1 MRKILVYTFSMKK
14 RAVLPLDMDDGEELP
29 FVFIRWCDA
38 MSHTDEWKFADQ
50 LVEWANGIEWL
61 VETTGWIL
69 KENASYILIAAQRGA
84 LNDGEYQYAMVM
96 KIPKT
101 WVKLRVDLTNHI

>member
-1 MRKILVYTFSMKK
+1 VKK
-14 RAVLPLDMDDGEELP
+14 PIIDLDNEFEDDGEEPMP
-29 FVFIRWCDA
+29 FVMIRWCDA
-38 MSHTDEWKFADQ
+38 MSHTDEWKYQDD
-50 LVEWANGIEWL
+50 LIEWANGIEWL

-69 KENASYILIAAQRGA
+69 KECKEYILIAGQRGA

-101 WVKLRVDLTNHI
+101 WIKLRVDLTNSI